1 MKYLLV
7 VATVLTLALAACTK
21 KEEAPSAPAT
31 QAATAPAATQAA
43 AAPAQTTGKIDQ
55 EVEVGTDGDNL
66 YFNKKEITAKAGST
80 IRITFKNNA
89 SEASGLSHNFVITKP
104 GTKDQVANDSMQ
116 AGEDKNWVAEGP
128 NVIAHTKL
136 VKPGATESITFTL
149 PAAGE
154 YNYLCTYP
162 GHGST
167 MSGVLKVQ

>member
-1 MKYLLV
+1 MKYSLV
-7 VATVLTLALAACTK
+7 VATVLTLAFAAACTK

-31 QAATAPAATQAA
+31 QAAAAPAATQAA
-43 AAPAQTTGKIDQ
+43 APAQATGKVDQ
-55 EVEVGTDGDNL
+55 EVQIGTDGDNL

-80 IRITFKNNA
+80 IRIVFKNNA

-136 VKPGATESITFTL
+136 VKPGSTESITFTL